1 MNSLVPLFQHHSYV
15 MLMALILAKS
25 GNTMDS
31 PLFQLEKQQIEM
43 K

>member
-1 MNSLVPLFQHHSYV
+1 MNSLVPLSEHHGYM
-15 MLMALILAKS
+15 MLMALTLAKS

-31 PLFQLEKQQIEM
+31 PLFQLDKQQIEM